1 MGRRYKRLKLGTDHE
16 LAGSLK
22 IYEETLYEDDDD
34 DCGLAGVDPLSER
47 PWLRQH

>member
-1 MGRRYKRLKLGTDHE
+1 MYKRPKLGTDHE

-22 IYEETLYEDDDD
+22 IYEEILYQDDDDD